1 MVRSP
6 WKKEEHR
13 GPVLYLVP
21 AACMLGFRARGMA
34 AGRSDFHGRPRGPR
48 WSRPRWTAAR
58 RSARTHP
65 PDVDLGPSL
74 PDPRMG
80 EKVLDLRMGEKV
92 GGAGE
97 GGAGTAAAPPLPDPA
112 PTLPSDPSPPSS
124 GSLAATAARRREG
137 DRRERRARAAA
148 QEEEGALGGSMDR
161 GRGEAERRVC
171 VG

>member
-1 MVRSP
+1 MAGL
-6 WKKEEHR
+6 EDLGGR
-13 GPVLYLVP
+13 GP
-21 AACMLGFRARGMA
+21 GGRRRAEA
-34 AGRSDFHGRPRGPR
+34 QGP
-48 WSRPRWTAAR
+48 
-58 RSARTHP
+58 THP

-74 PDPRMG
+74 PDPRRG
-80 EKVLDLRMGEKV
+80 EKVLDLRMGEV

-112 PTLPSDPSPPSS
+112 PTLPSDPSPSSS